1 MFPVAYHALIPAEN
15 PARAGQALNVL
26 LVTENPTD
34 RAFTAPVA
42 LWGSLGGPWRELL
55 REERE
60 FPARSHPHLHFT
72 IPLPRQSSGFLGRPG
87 GGGAGP
93 GRRRDRPG
101 SPGARRAGI
110 LCMTL
115 PPYHD
120 KENDYGF
127 RQRFLHGICHRPGL

>member
-60 FPARSHPHLHFT
+60 FPARSHPHLYFT
-72 IPLPRQSSGFLGRPG
+72 IPAPRLSPDFWDGQAVEELALAAGEAAPDPREPG
-87 GGGAGP
+87 V
-93 GRRRDRPG
+93 
-101 SPGARRAGI
+101 
-110 LCMTL
+110 LVFF
-115 PPYHD
+115 
-120 KENDYGF
+120 E
-127 RQRFLHGICHRPGL
+127 